1 MKLAVDIHKTLRS
14 KEREFRLHATFA
26 AADDCTVIFGPSG
39 SGKSLTIQAIAGLV
53 SPDHGRIQVG
63 DRLLYDSAAGV
74 DLPAR
79 HRAVGYL
86 FQDYALFPHLTVR
99 ENIAY
104 PLKKPWQWGIPA
116 AIRAEVAEIM
126 DTFEIA
132 SLAGNHPHE
141 LSGGQKQRV
150 ALARALIRKPS
161 LLLLDEPF
169 SALDA
174 TLRQR
179 MRLELLELR
188 QRFGV
193 PLVVITHDPAD
204 VEVFG
209 DTLVV
214 FGHGRVAEVSRRPVN
229 SEGWRQKVCHMSQ
242 WKKGGHGNML
252 GATSTQEPAGG

>member
-1 MKLAVDIHKTLRS
+1 MKLSVDIHKTLRS
-14 KEREFRLHATFA
+14 REREFHLHATFVA
-26 AADDCTVIFGPSG
+26 VDDLAVIFGPSG

-53 SPDHGRIQVG
+53 APDHGRIQVA
-63 DRLLYDSAAGV
+63 DRLLFDSSAQV
-74 DLPAR
+74 NLPAR
-79 HRAVGYL
+79 TREVGYL

-116 AIRAEVAEIM
+116 AIRDEVEAMMES
-126 DTFEIA
+126 FEIA
-132 SLAGNHPHE
+132 QLAGNHPHE

-150 ALARALIRKPS
+150 ALARALIKRPS
-161 LLLLDEPF
+161 VLLLDEPF

-188 QRFGV
+188 QRFDV

-214 FGHGRVAEVSRRPVN
+214 FEQGRVAEVSRRTAH
-229 SEGWRQKVCHMSQ
+229 SGDWRHKVCHLSR
-242 WKKGGHGNML
+242 WRENARPHGV
-252 GATSTQEPAGG
+252 PAAG

>member
-1 MKLAVDIHKTLRS
+1 MKLNVDIHKTLRS
-14 KEREFRLHATFA
+14 REREFHLHATFA
-26 AADDCTVIFGPSG
+26 TADDCTVVFGASG

-53 SPDHGRIQVG
+53 TPEHGRIAVAERVLFDPQQG
-63 DRLLYDSAAGV
+63 IN
-74 DLPAR
+74 LPAR
-79 HRAVGYL
+79 HRQVGYL

-104 PLKKPWQWGIPA
+104 PLKKPWQWGVPA
-116 AIRAEVAEIM
+116 AIREEVAEIM
-126 DTFEIA
+126 ATFELTP
-132 SLAGNHPHE
+132 LAENHPHE
-141 LSGGQKQRV
+141 LSGGQRQRV

-174 TLRQR
+174 PLRQR

-214 FGHGRVAEVSRRPVN
+214 FDHGRVTEVTRR
-229 SEGWRQKVCHMSQ
+229 EGLAGGWRQKVCHLSR
-242 WKKGGHGNML
+242 WRENTRGHG
-252 GATSTQEPAGG
+252 GAPAAG

>member
-1 MKLAVDIHKTLRS
+1 MMKLSVDIHKTLRS
-14 KEREFRLHATFA
+14 REREFHLHATFA
-26 AADDCTVIFGPSG
+26 AADDLTVIFGPSG

-63 DRLLYDSAAGV
+63 NELLFDTGAGI

-79 HRAVGYL
+79 SRKVGYL

-104 PLKKPWQWGIPA
+104 SLKKPWQWGLPA
-116 AIRAEVAEIM
+116 AIREEVEAMMES
-126 DTFEIA
+126 FEIA
-132 SLAGNHPHE
+132 QLAGNHPHE
-141 LSGGQKQRV
+141 LSGGQKQRI
-150 ALARALIRKPS
+150 AMARALIRRPS

-179 MRLELLELR
+179 MRFELLELR
-188 QRFGV
+188 KRFDV

-214 FGHGRVAEVSRRPVN
+214 FDHGRVTEVSRRETVPG
-229 SEGWRQKVCHMSQ
+229 GWRQKVCHLSR
-242 WKKGGHGNML
+242 WREGVRGHEEKAVG
-252 GATSTQEPAGG
+252 

>member
-1 MKLAVDIHKTLRS
+1 MMKLSVDIHKTLRS
-14 KEREFRLHATFA
+14 REREFHLHATFA
-26 AADDCTVIFGPSG
+26 ATDDCTVIFGPSG
-39 SGKSLTIQAIAGLV
+39 SGKSLTIQAIAGLIR
-53 SPDHGRIQVG
+53 PDHGRIQVG
-63 DRLLYDSAAGV
+63 SELLFDHGAGV

-79 HRAVGYL
+79 SRKVGYL

-104 PLKKPWQWGIPA
+104 PLKKPWQWGVPA
-116 AIRAEVAEIM
+116 AIREEVEAMMES
-126 DTFEIA
+126 FEIA
-132 SLAGNHPHE
+132 QLAGNHPHE

-150 ALARALIRKPS
+150 AMARALIRRPS

-188 QRFGV
+188 KRFAV

-214 FGHGRVAEVSRRPVN
+214 FDHGRVTEVGRRETVPG
-229 SEGWRQKVCHMSQ
+229 GWRQKVCHLSR
-242 WKKGGHGNML
+242 WREGARGHEEKAVG
-252 GATSTQEPAGG
+252 